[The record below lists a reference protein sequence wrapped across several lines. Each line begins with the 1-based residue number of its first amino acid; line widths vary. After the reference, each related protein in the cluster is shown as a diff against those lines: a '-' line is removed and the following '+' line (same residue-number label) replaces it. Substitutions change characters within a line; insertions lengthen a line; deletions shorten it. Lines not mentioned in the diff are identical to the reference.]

1 MRQARTADALAAK
14 IRALLAGQGPDVQ
27 GAAIADL
34 TAIWL
39 AGHIV
44 SGNVAATAGLRAEMF
59 KMHEDLI
66 WTLVAHYDERR
77 HKDG

>member
-1 MRQARTADALAAK
+1 MSKARTADSLAAK
-14 IRALLAGQGPDVQ
+14 IHVLLAGQGADVQ

-44 SGNVAATAGLRAEMF
+44 SDNVAATAGLRAEMF

-66 WTLVAHYDERR
+66 WTLVAHYDDRR
-77 HKDG
+77 RK